1 MLLPSAASVTLLASH
16 VLSANSKIVESVTT
30 TPPSEQAVT
39 AETLSSTKLNTDC
52 TPVLGPVD
60 DRDVDLLKVIFS
72 GTIDGTTYAQ
82 WLVSYAS
89 LLVAQ
94 IDDVASQALVDTDGR
109 YTTAFN
115 TIDVVGILDF
125 ASAAPMYTCF
135 LSSLW
140 NDTLPDSHTFAGIEY
155 PPWRKKA
162 KLMVLFEKRND
173 DNGDYN
179 LAQILVRETEN
190 LLAEMNCVIADQLT
204 DPYGYTSLFT
214 TLNVRQLISIAF
226 PGPARAKVRSTNKLT
241 ALNFCSTFSVNR
253 NA

>member
-1 MLLPSAASVTLLASH
+1 MLLPCAASVTLLASY
-16 VLSANSKIVESVTT
+16 VLSANDITVESVTT
-30 TPPSEQAVT
+30 TLPSEQAVT
-39 AETLSSTKLNTDC
+39 AETISSTKLNNDC
-52 TPVLGPVD
+52 TPVLGPMD
-60 DRDVDLLKVIFS
+60 DRDVTLLEVIFS

-94 IDDVASQALVDTDGR
+94 IDDVASQALVDTDER

-115 TIDVVGILDF
+115 TIDVAGILDF

-140 NDTLPDSHTFAGIEY
+140 NDTLPDSHTFAGIDY
-155 PPWRKKA
+155 PPWRRKA
-162 KLMVLFEKRND
+162 KLMVLFERRND
-173 DNGDYN
+173 NNGDYN

-190 LLAEMNCVIADQLT
+190 LLAEMNSVIAGQLT

-214 TLNVRQLISIAF
+214 MLDVGQLISIAF

>member
-1 MLLPSAASVTLLASH
+1 MLLPSAASVTLLASR
-16 VLSANSKIVESVTT
+16 VLSANSDIVESVTT
-30 TPPSEQAVT
+30 TPLSKQSIAT
-39 AETLSSTKLNTDC
+39 ETVSSTKLNTDC

-82 WLVSYAS
+82 WLVNYAS
-89 LLVAQ
+89 RLTRQ
-94 IDDVASQALVDTDGR
+94 IDNVAAQALADSDER

-115 TIDVVGILDF
+115 TIDITGILGL
-125 ASAAPMYTCF
+125 ASAAPMYSCF

-140 NDTLPDSHTFAGIEY
+140 NDTFPDSHTFGGIEY
-155 PPWRKKA
+155 PPWRRKA
-162 KLMVLFEKRND
+162 KLMVLFERRND
-173 DNGDYN
+173 NNGDYN
-179 LAQILVRETEN
+179 LAEILVRETDD
-190 LLAEMNCVIADQLT
+190 LIAEMNSVIGGQIADP
-204 DPYGYTSLFT
+204 DGYTSLFT
-214 TLNVRQLISIAF
+214 RLDVRQLISIAF